1 MDAKPGPKKKS
12 GNTRRSIDAGEKD
25 QLIIELKTRIAVLEQ
40 ELRLKQED
48 TSTEGLDERK
58 RAEEALRESEAKF
71 RALFEGAGV
80 AILVADV
87 ATGRIIDCNGKAE
100 ELIGRPRDEII
111 GLHQTQVH
119 PEDRAEVQREQFAR
133 HARGIVINNDEA
145 LVQHRDGRL
154 IPVMINAAP
163 LEVNGREILIGFFL
177 DITERKLAE
186 EALRESE
193 HGFRGVFEQ
202 APLGVALV
210 DSVTG
215 RFLQVNQKYCDI
227 VGLTQVEMLATDFQS
242 ITHRDDLQES
252 LDNIDRMLRG
262 GITSYNLE
270 KRYIHANGSIVWVNL
285 TVVPLWEADSTYK
298 SHIAM
303 VEDITERKRA
313 EGALRDSEERYR
325 GLFES
330 SVDGIIITDLAG
342 NILKVNP
349 AFLKMLGYSMEELR
363 RLSYQ
368 QLTPARWHE
377 SEARIVREQIFE
389 RGYSD
394 EYEKE
399 YIRKD
404 CSIFPISIRVW
415 LSKDKQG
422 QLEGMWGIVRD
433 ITERKLAEE
442 ALRESESRFRQLSES
457 LPQLI
462 WTCLADGR
470 CDYLSPQWVS
480 YTGIPEDV
488 QLGYGWLD
496 QVHPDDRGRVE
507 REWTAAA
514 ARGEPFDIEFRIRRH
529 DGDYRWFKTRAT
541 PIRDEAGHLVKWF
554 GSNTDIN
561 DLKQAEEGMKEAK
574 QQAELYLD
582 LMGHDISNMHQ
593 IALGYL
599 ELVGDMPPGVQQ
611 NDMIEKSIEV
621 LQRSTQLIRNVRK
634 LQKINDEFL
643 HTHVVDVGGML
654 HTVHREFGAV
664 PGKNVTLN
672 LYGHE
677 HCYVRA
683 NELLFDVLANLVS
696 NAIKHTGDRADIDIS
711 LDAVNDNSGRYCR
724 VSVEDNGPGI
734 PDDFKDKIFNRM
746 LKGTDKAKGMGL
758 GLYLVK
764 SLVDSYGGRVWVED
778 RVQGDHTQGARFV
791 VMLPA
796 VGD

>member
-12 GNTRRSIDAGEKD
+12 GNTRRSIDAREKD

-48 TSTEGLDERK
+48 ASTEGLDERK

-154 IPVMINAAP
+154 IPVIINAAP

-177 DITERKLAE
+177 DITERKRAE

-193 HGFRGVFEQ
+193 HRFRGVFEQ

-227 VGLTQVEMLATDFQS
+227 VGLTPVEMLATDFQS

-313 EGALRDSEERYR
+313 EEALRDSEERYR

-349 AFLKMLGYSMEELR
+349 ALLKMLGYSMEELR

-404 CSIFPISIRVW
+404 GSIFPISIRVW

-422 QLEGMWGIVRD
+422 QSEGMWGIVRD
-433 ITERKLAEE
+433 ITERKRAEE
-442 ALRESESRFRQLSES
+442 ALRESEQKFRQLAENIEEVFFIFTPDWKQAIYVSPAYEHIWGRS
-457 LPQLI
+457 LKEVY
-462 WTCLADGR
+462 R
-470 CDYLSPQWVS
+470 SS
-480 YTGIPEDV
+480 MS
-488 QLGYGWLD
+488 WLEG
-496 QVHPDDRGRVE
+496 VHPDDRG
-507 REWTAAA
+507 
-514 ARGEPFDIEFRIRRH
+514 P
-529 DGDYRWFKTRAT
+529 
-541 PIRDEAGHLVKWF
+541 LV
-554 GSNTDIN
+554 
-561 DLKQAEEGMKEAK
+561 A
-574 QQAELYLD
+574 
-582 LMGHDISNMHQ
+582 
-593 IALGYL
+593 
-599 ELVGDMPPGVQQ
+599 
-611 NDMIEKSIEV
+611 
-621 LQRSTQLIRNVRK
+621 
-634 LQKINDEFL
+634 
-643 HTHVVDVGGML
+643 VV
-654 HTVHREFGAV
+654 
-664 PGKNVTLN
+664 N
-672 LYGHE
+672 
-677 HCYVRA
+677 
-683 NELLFDVLANLVS
+683 
-696 NAIKHTGDRADIDIS
+696 KHIGGDRSGMDSAEYRVLRPDGTVRWMFSRTYPVIDKQGKVSAIAGIAEDITERKRAEI
-711 LDAVNDNSGRYCR
+711 
-724 VSVEDNGPGI
+724 
-734 PDDFKDKIFNRM
+734 M
-746 LKGTDKAKGMGL
+746 LKGCSLRG
-758 GLYLVK
+758 K
-764 SLVDSYGGRVWVED
+764 SFSTGNGKCILLHLHERSSVPLHLCE
-778 RVQGDHTQGARFV
+778 
-791 VMLPA
+791 
-796 VGD
+796 